1 MRVTV
6 FGASGLLG
14 QELVKELSG
23 EQLTALSSKDADLR
37 DPARIQEVI
46 RGSCPEW
53 IILAAAYTDV
63 DGCESNRDLAFS
75 VNSHGAIHVAQ
86 AARET
91 GSRLIFLSTDYL
103 FDGKKRSP
111 YEASDTR
118 NPISVYGESKA
129 RAEERLL
136 EILPNIC
143 IVRTSWLFGPGGP
156 CFPAM
161 ILKLAAERPEIAVVN
176 DQRGCPT
183 FTPDLG
189 STLAQLCR
197 KSARGIV
204 HATNSGDCTR
214 YEFAT
219 EIVRM
224 AGLPTVVQPVSSAK
238 FPRPARRPA
247 YSVLSPATL
256 EAYGIG
262 MPAWQDALRRYLATA
277 HVTGA

>member
-23 EQLTALSSKDADLR
+23 EQLIALSSKDADLR
-37 DPARIQEVI
+37 DPARIREVI
-46 RGSCPEW
+46 RGSRPEW

-63 DGCESNRDLAFS
+63 DGCESNRDLAFA
-75 VNSHGAIHVAQ
+75 VNCQGAIYVAQ

-91 GSRLIFLSTDYL
+91 GSRLMFLSTDYL
-103 FDGKKRSP
+103 FDGTKRSP

-118 NPISVYGESKA
+118 NPMSVYGESKA

-136 EILPNIC
+136 EILPDVC

-156 CFPAM
+156 CFPAA
-161 ILKLAAERPEIAVVN
+161 ILKLAAERPEIAVVS

-183 FTPDLG
+183 FTPDLA

-214 YEFAT
+214 YDFAS

-224 AGLPTVVQPVSSAK
+224 AGLPTVVRPVSSAK

-247 YSVLSPATL
+247 YSALSPATL
-256 EAYGIG
+256 AAYGIG
-262 MPAWQDALRRYLATA
+262 MPAWQDALRRYLAAA

>member
-1 MRVTV
+1 
-6 FGASGLLG
+6 
-14 QELVKELSG
+14 
-23 EQLTALSSKDADLR
+23 
-37 DPARIQEVI
+37 
-46 RGSCPEW
+46 
-53 IILAAAYTDV
+53 
-63 DGCESNRDLAFS
+63 
-75 VNSHGAIHVAQ
+75 
-86 AARET
+86 
-91 GSRLIFLSTDYL
+91 
-103 FDGKKRSP
+103 
-111 YEASDTR
+111 
-118 NPISVYGESKA
+118 
-129 RAEERLL
+129 
-136 EILPNIC
+136 
-143 IVRTSWLFGPGGP
+143 
-156 CFPAM
+156 M

-262 MPAWQDALRRYLATA
+262 MPAWQDALRRYLAAA